1 MLPGDAPGQ
10 EEFIS
15 KETPPELLWTG
26 YYFNNTWILAQ
37 AARILGKAEEAAAYA
52 ERAEAIRT
60 ALNEKWLDPAG
71 THYATNSQTSNI
83 AALAFGVVP
92 EGNRVA
98 VAQSL
103 IANITEQ
110 RKGHLHTGNLG
121 TACIMD
127 ALAEHGGDA
136 TLHRIATSTD
146 YPGWGYMVS
155 QGATTIWE
163 AWGGVE
169 EGFVGY
175 NSGEDSMPM
184 FATIS
189 EYFYSD
195 IAGLRGPDYFG
206 TRAVAP
212 GFREITI
219 RPRLQEG
226 LQHAS
231 ATIRTVRGLA
241 SAAWQRN
248 ENSFDLSATIP
259 PNATAVISLP
269 KSGMNVTTIE
279 ESEQTVWENQGFVKG
294 GPGISAATEE
304 DEYVTFAVGSGS
316 YRFTLNSEP

>member
-1 MLPGDAPGQ
+1 M
-10 EEFIS
+10 
-15 KETPPELLWTG
+15 PEA
-26 YYFNNTWILAQ
+26 N
-37 AARILGKAEEAAAYA
+37 
-52 ERAEAIRT
+52 RA
-60 ALNEKWLDPAG
+60 
-71 THYATNSQTSNI
+71 
-83 AALAFGVVP
+83 
-92 EGNRVA
+92 A

-110 RKGHLHTGNLG
+110 HGGRLHTGNLG

-127 ALAEHGGDA
+127 ALAEHGGEA
-136 TLHRIATSTD
+136 ALHRIATSTD
-146 YPGWGYMVS
+146 YPGWGYMVR

-163 AWGGVE
+163 AWGGVQ

-195 IAGLRGPDYFG
+195 IAGLCGPDYFG
-206 TRAVAP
+206 TRAVPP

-226 LQHAS
+226 LAHAS

-241 SAAWQRN
+241 SVGWERG
-248 ENSFDLSATIP
+248 ENRFDVSATIP

-294 GPGISAATEE
+294 VPGLTAAAEE
-304 DEYVTFAVGSGS
+304 DVYVTFAVGSGS
-316 YRFTLNSEP
+316 YRFTLNGEP